1 MPKMIHVKL
10 TRMGKREAR
19 QIRKWAEREKALEAK
34 IKAVEEEEKLLKQ
47 VRYDLLQKHLK
58 KEVQEAWKDYHRTK
72 DQRFKDKIGEIIQKA
87 EDEGV
92 KLVSP

>member
-1 MPKMIHVKL
+1 MIHVKL
-10 TRMGKREAR
+10 TRMGEREAR

-58 KEVQEAWKDYHRTK
+58 IEVQEAWKDYHRTK